1 MKYVENM
8 QMCTKNESESIVNIN
23 TPANI
28 TIQCNFEYNGFCLNS
43 NGINE
48 CGFYSNLSEKDAKFL
63 NQN

>member
-8 QMCTKNESESIVNIN
+8 QMCTKNESEIIGNID

-28 TIQCNFEYNGFCLNS
+28 IISCDFEYNGFCLNS
-43 NGINE
+43 YGVNE
-48 CGFYSNLSEKDAKFL
+48 CDFCNNLSEKDAKFL